1 MNSTAQIVDNNFN
14 KSVPD
19 EKGNKV
25 RGLYTIY
32 NMNSTAQVADKNLE
46 KLNRNKTGNMIK
58 GLSTIY
64 NMVSKKQMTAE
75 QTDTNLLDTN
85 VPEINVPIME
95 LSERKPRKTNR
106 FNSRQW
112 FQNAVRQTSLQ
123 IAHWILNTGKKIIK
137 KLPLPAK
144 IKDLVELVMKSKY
157 YKVPNQNPNQN
168 KKLSEKKNTAFKNNA
183 IVYKLKVLNPDDPLN
198 QMMLLNT
205 RKTYLLDKRLN
216 LLKGIK
222 CNETLEVKFEKLGS
236 EARMIEKSFT
246 FTSRPQVIMNKH
258 DIESALQNMRSD
270 IEIRI
275 DRFTME
281 GSGWAVIGLLNH
293 ELHVN
298 KYDPLVARSY
308 IPLPSE
314 IQNRKATINIQN
326 NDDKCFIYCL
336 GRALD
341 PTPEKKNLNCVSKHL
356 RTVCERLGLNNI
368 MTPVNEQDLP
378 KIESQ
383 FNISINLFSHSNSDI
398 YPIRIT
404 QSTAEKHVDLLVTSN
419 SETNHYVWIKNFN
432 RLCFNVNKH
441 GRKKFFCKHCIQHF
455 TSEANLQKHI
465 KDCIVLTKC
474 QAIEMPAEGEVAK
487 FKSFRETVKIPFVI
501 YADLESILEKLTSAQ
516 QHTSDMQ
523 DSVITASQEQEK
535 TEKLQKHVACSYGYK
550 VVCCYDES
558 ISKPFKMYRG
568 LDSVNKFFTDI
579 FEEEKEILE
588 KLKQFQ
594 KTPMNLS
601 TEEKVHHKNATTC
614 YVCESNF
621 TIENPKVREHCH
633 VTGNYRG
640 ASCNKCN
647 LGMKLTKTIPVIF
660 HNLKG
665 YDSHLLL
672 PELGKFNKKISII
685 PNNMQTYM
693 SFSVGNK
700 TSYFDKKS
708 GKQVER
714 EYMNLRFI
722 DSFGFMASSLS
733 QLVVDLK
740 QGGLDKFKNVSK
752 EFGSDVELAELM
764 TRKGIYPYSFM
775 DSFDKFDID
784 PLALTKSD
792 FRNDLTGEDISDG
805 DYEFYKAIC
814 KKFAIKTLGEYH
826 DLYLKSDVLLLADV
840 FENFR
845 ETCFQ
850 YYKLDP
856 AHYYSAPGLSW
867 NACLKMTG
875 IELELISDVDM
886 YLMIEKGLRGGMSV
900 ITHRKAVANNK
911 YMSSYDPDKPSKYI
925 TYLDANSLYS
935 WSMNQYLPYGGFK
948 WIDPE
953 SFSFDNVRADS
964 ETGHILE
971 VDLNYPKELHGTNN
985 EYPYC
990 CEHTIIENDMLSPY
1004 AEYIAEK
1011 HELVGG
1017 KNSKL
1022 VSCLTDKKS
1031 YVIHEMN
1038 LKQAVD
1044 AGLVLTKIHRV
1055 IEYKQKP
1062 WMKNFIDFNIDKRK
1076 ESKNEF
1082 EKGFFKIMCNATY
1095 GRTLMNLRKRQNI
1108 SLITDATILNDCV
1121 KKPDFISS
1129 KIFNEN
1135 LVAVHN
1141 IKQKLYMNQPIYVG
1155 FSILDLSKY
1164 HMYNFHY
1171 GFIKN
1176 KYGSDAK
1183 LLFTDTD
1190 SLCYEITTDDF
1201 YQDMYNCKE
1210 YFDLSDMKLEQ
1221 FKDLENKKIVGKF
1234 KDETQGIPIREFIGL
1249 RSKMYSIKLED
1260 DREKKTAKGIVSSVI
1275 KNHLK
1280 HAQYKQILET
1290 GERMNSNM
1298 KMIRSFDHSIY
1309 TVNVTKISLS
1319 AYDDKRYILDDG
1331 ISSYAYGHYMI
1342 V

>member
-1 MNSTAQIVDNNFN
+1 MTDNNFK
-14 KSVPD
+14 KSGPD
-19 EKGNKV
+19 RKENEV
-25 RGLYTIY
+25 R
-32 NMNSTAQVADKNLE
+32 
-46 KLNRNKTGNMIK
+46 

-64 NMVSKKQMTAE
+64 NMNSKKQMT
-75 QTDTNLLDTN
+75 TKKTYTNLLDTN

-95 LSERKPRKTNR
+95 LSERKPSKTNR
-106 FNSRQW
+106 FNSRKW
-112 FQNAVRQTSLQ
+112 FQNAVKQTSLQ

-157 YKVPNQNPNQN
+157 YKVPIQNN
-168 KKLSEKKNTAFKNNA
+168 KLSEKKNTAFKNNA

-222 CNETLEVKFEKLGS
+222 CNETLDVKFEKLGS
-236 EARMIEKSFT
+236 EGRSIEKSFT
-246 FTSRPQVIMNKH
+246 FTSRPQVITNKN

-293 ELHVN
+293 DLHVN
-298 KYDPLVARSY
+298 KYDPLAARSY

-314 IQNRKATINIQN
+314 IQNKKATINIQN
-326 NDDKCFIYCL
+326 SDDKCFIYCL

-341 PTPEKKNLNCVSKHL
+341 PTPEKTNLERVSTHL
-356 RTVCERLGLNNI
+356 KIVCESLGLNHI
-368 MTPVNEQDLP
+368 KTPVNEQDLP

-404 QSTAEKHVDLLVTSN
+404 KSSVAKHIDLLITSN
-419 SETNHYVWIKNFN
+419 AETNHYVWIKNFN
-432 RLCFNVNKH
+432 KLCSKITKH
-441 GRKKFFCKHCIQHF
+441 TTKKFFCKHCIQHF
-455 TSEANLQKHI
+455 TSESKLEKHME
-465 KDCIVLTKC
+465 DCIVLTKC
-474 QAIEMPAEGEVAK
+474 QAIEMPAEGTVTK

-501 YADLESILEKLTSAQ
+501 YADMESILEKLTVVKEQ
-516 QHTSDMQ
+516 TSYMQ
-523 DSVITASQEQEK
+523 DSDMSASQEQEN

-550 VVCCYDES
+550 VVCCYDGS
-558 ISKPFKMYRG
+558 MSKPFKMYRG
-568 LDSVNKFFTDI
+568 LDSVHNFFTDI

-601 TEEKVHHKNATTC
+601 IEEKVSHKNAKTC
-614 YVCESNF
+614 YVCENNF
-621 TIENPKVREHCH
+621 TNENRKVRDHCH
-633 VTGNYRG
+633 VTGSYRG

-647 LGMKLTKTIPVIF
+647 LSMKLTKTIPVIF

-685 PNNMQTYM
+685 PNNMQTYL

-700 TSYFDKKS
+700 TSYFDEKS

-714 EYMNLRFI
+714 EFMNLRFI

-733 QLVVDLK
+733 QLVTNLK
-740 QGGLDKFKNVSK
+740 AGGIDKFKNVAK
-752 EFGSDVELAELM
+752 EFGSDEGLTELM

-784 PLALTKSD
+784 PLTLTKSD
-792 FRNDLTGEDISDG
+792 FRNDLTGEDINDS
-805 DYEFYKAIC
+805 DYEFYESIC
-814 KKFAIKTLGEYH
+814 KKFDINTLGEYH

-856 AHYYSAPGLSW
+856 AHFYSAPGLSW

-900 ITHRKAVANNK
+900 ITHRKAVSNNK

-953 SFSFDNVRADS
+953 GFSFDNVRADS

-971 VDLNYPKELHGTNN
+971 VDLIYPKELHDFHN

-990 CEHTIIENDMLSPY
+990 CEHTLVENDMLSPY
-1004 AEYIAEK
+1004 ATYIAEK
-1011 HELVGG
+1011 HGLVGG

-1022 VSCLTDKKS
+1022 ISSLTDKKR

-1055 IEYKQKP
+1055 IEFKQKP
-1062 WMKNFIDFNIDKRK
+1062 WMKDFIDFNIDKRK

-1108 SLITDATILNDCV
+1108 SLITDATKLNDCV

-1141 IKQKLYMNQPIYVG
+1141 INQKLYMNQPIYVG

-1171 GFIKN
+1171 GFIKS
-1176 KYGSDAK
+1176 KYGCDSK

-1190 SLCYEITTDDF
+1190 SLCYEIITEDF
-1201 YQDMYNCKE
+1201 YRDMYDNKE
-1210 YFDLSDMKLEQ
+1210 QFDLSDMKLEQ
-1221 FKDLENKKIVGKF
+1221 FKNSENKKVVGKF
-1234 KDETQGIPIREFIGL
+1234 KDETQGSPICEFIGL
-1249 RSKMYSIKLED
+1249 RSKMYSIKLD
-1260 DREKKTAKGIVSSVI
+1260 DGSEKKTAKGIVRNVI

-1280 HAQYKQILET
+1280 HENYKQILET
-1290 GERMNSNM
+1290 GEKMNSTM
-1298 KMIRSFDHSIY
+1298 KMIRSFDHKIY
-1309 TVNVTKISLS
+1309 TVNVTKVSLS
-1319 AYDDKRYILDDG
+1319 AYDDKRHIQDDG
-1331 ISSYAYGHYMI
+1331 VTSYAYGHFRI
-1342 V
+1342 L